1 MTTKTKV
8 LFVCVHN
15 SGRSQMAQA
24 FLEQMAGDR
33 FEVASAGF
41 EPMPINP
48 LVVEVMAE
56 VGIDLSQRGS
66 QGVFDLY
73 KRGQLYDYVITV
85 CDDSRESQCPIFP
98 GVTHRLHWP
107 FPDPA
112 AVQGDQAEKLA
123 AVRAIRDQVRARIA
137 AWLEHMGEP

>member
-1 MTTKTKV
+1 MPDKRKV

-24 FLEQMAGDR
+24 FLEQMAPDR

-41 EPMPINP
+41 QPQTLNP

-56 VGIDLSQRGS
+56 AGIDISRRRAQS
-66 QGVFDLY
+66 VFDLY
-73 KRGQLYDYVITV
+73 KSGQLYDHVFTV
-85 CDDSRESQCPIFP
+85 CEDGRETQCPIFP
-98 GVTHRLHWP
+98 GVTQRLHWP

-112 AVQGDQAEKLA
+112 AAQGSPAEQLDQ
-123 AVRAIRDQVRARIA
+123 VRAIRDQVRERIRT
-137 AWLEHMGEP
+137 WLEHTP

>member
-1 MTTKTKV
+1 MAAKTKV

-41 EPMPINP
+41 EPAPINP
-48 LVVEVMAE
+48 LVVEAMAE
-56 VGIDLSQRGS
+56 VGIDLSRRAS

-73 KRGQLYDYVITV
+73 KRGRLYDYVITV
-85 CDDSRESQCPIFP
+85 CDDSREKQCPVFP

-112 AVQGDQAEKLA
+112 AVLGDQAEKLA
-123 AVRAIRDQVRARIA
+123 AVRGIRDQVRARVA
-137 AWLEHMGEP
+137 AWLEHMDEP